1 MISIAIKPMEQI
13 VSVLT
18 AHLPRLVYLLLS
30 RADVIPTSVTRTT
43 SPLQ

>member
-1 MISIAIKPMEQI
+1 MTSIAIKPMEQI
-13 VSVLT
+13 AFVWI
-18 AHLPRLVYLLLS
+18 AHLPQLAYLLLS